1 MLYRMVLGLCALL
14 PLVASPALGEVT
26 LDAAV
31 RSALANRPF
40 LRQAQAEAQAAD
52 AAAAAAYG
60 GYLPQIS
67 LQERYVRSNEPG
79 TSLFIALNQEQLV
92 LSPTADPY
100 NHPPIRQDFETRV
113 QLQQAVFDSDL
124 IFGARQASHMADAAG
139 KMTAWSREL
148 ATFATF
154 AAYLGV
160 QRAEAYCAWAV
171 SSLSEAQEIV
181 RLAELRRQSGIGLK
195 SDVLRA
201 QVQLAEAERRHLRAD
216 NDRVLA
222 QQQLLL
228 AMGQEQGDAEIAG
241 PLDPQRF
248 VDADAPAQ
256 RADLQALQA
265 QVAAARAGDRQQSAA
280 VWLPKV
286 GVGASYS
293 GHDPDQP
300 FSTDADSWM
309 VSGQLT
315 WELFSGL
322 RHYNAGRS
330 ATYKVQAAEESL
342 REARR
347 NADLQREEAR
357 LRAEEAQLQFETAR
371 RAVAA
376 AEESHHLLR
385 ERFASGLTD
394 LSDLL
399 GVQAALDRARADR
412 VEAESGLVLARGRL
426 LFEQGQLLNRILA
439 DEVQE

>member
-1 MLYRMVLGLCALL
+1 LLYRMVLGLCALL
-14 PLVASPALGEVT
+14 ALAASPAIGAVSLN
-26 LDAAV
+26 AAV
-31 RSALANRPF
+31 RSALENRPF

-60 GYLPQIS
+60 GYLPQVS

-100 NHPPIRQDFETRV
+100 NHPPVRQDFETRV
-113 QLQQAVFDSDL
+113 QVQQAVFDSDL
-124 IFGARQASHMADAAG
+124 IFGAQQASRMADAAG
-139 KMTAWSREL
+139 KMTAWTREQ
-148 ATFATF
+148 AAFAAF

-181 RLAELRRQSGIGLK
+181 RLADLRKQSGIGLK

-201 QVQLAEAERRHLRAD
+201 RVQLAEAESRHLRAD

-222 QQQLLL
+222 QQHLLL
-228 AMGQEQGDAEIAG
+228 AMGQQQGDAEISG
-241 PLDPQRF
+241 PIDPQRF
-248 VDADAPAQ
+248 VDADVSAQ

-265 QVAAARAGDRQQSAA
+265 RVEAAKSGDRRESAA

-300 FSTDADSWM
+300 FSYDADSWM
-309 VSGQLT
+309 VHGQLT

-322 RHYNAGRS
+322 RSYNAGRS
-330 ATYKVQAAEESL
+330 STYRVQAAEEAL
-342 REARR
+342 REAQRT
-347 NADLQREEAR
+347 ADLQREEAR
-357 LRAEEAQLQFETAR
+357 LRAEEAQLQYETAQ